1 VVIILFGIFL
11 KAANM
16 NEETLWTKDFV
27 TVSVI
32 NFLIILVYYLLM
44 VTIASYATYKFH
56 ASISMAGLV
65 AGIFIIGALIGRLA
79 TGHII
84 EDIGNKRI
92 LILGVIFFI
101 IASTLYFGAINL
113 ELLLINRLL
122 HGIALGVTGT
132 ATGTIIAKIIPHNRR
147 GEGIGYYSMSAI
159 LAAAIGPFLGIL
171 LIQHANYEMIFVF
184 SLILG
189 VIAFAVALFVN
200 EPINQ
205 SSEQDQIK
213 TVKSFKISNFLE
225 PEAIPISIVTL
236 IISFSFSG
244 VLTFMS
250 FYAQQL
256 HLAEAASFFFL
267 VYAIAI
273 FISRPFSGRLFDIKG
288 ANIVAYPCLFIYA
301 VGMLLYSQANDGIT
315 LLLAGSIMGL
325 GYGNFLSCA
334 QAISIKAIPRHRLG
348 LATSTY
354 FIFWELG
361 FGVGPYLLGFLVP
374 FSGYRG
380 LYLVM
385 VVMIIASTLL
395 YYFLHG
401 RKTSLA

>member
-1 VVIILFGIFL
+1 
-11 KAANM
+11 M
-16 NEETLWTKDFV
+16 NKERLWTKDFV

-44 VTIASYATYKFH
+44 VTIASYATYEFH
-56 ASISMAGLV
+56 ASMSIAGLV

-84 EDIGNKRI
+84 ENIGNKKI
-92 LILGVIFFI
+92 LIVGVIFFI
-101 IASTLYFGAINL
+101 IASALYFGAINL
-113 ELLLINRLL
+113 QLLLINRLL

-132 ATGTIIAKIIPHNRR
+132 ATGTIVAKIIPHNRR

-171 LIQHANYEMIFVF
+171 LSQHANFKTIFIF
-184 SLILG
+184 NLILG
-189 VIAFAVALFVN
+189 ITAFVVSLFVN
-200 EPINQ
+200 EPINK

-225 PEAIPISIVTL
+225 LEAIPISIVTL

-250 FYAQQL
+250 FYAEQI
-256 HLAEAASFFFL
+256 HLVEAASFFFL
-267 VYAIAI
+267 IYAIAI
-273 FISRPFSGRLFDIKG
+273 FVSRPFSGRLFDVKG

-301 VGMLLYSQANDGIT
+301 IGMLLYSQAHQGIT
-315 LLLAGSIMGL
+315 LLLAGAIMGL

-334 QAISIKAIPRHRLG
+334 QAISIKAIPHHRLG

-374 FSGYRG
+374 FTGYRG
-380 LYLVM
+380 LYLMM
-385 VVMIIASTLL
+385 VVMIIASIVL

-401 RKTSLA
+401 RKVSFA